1 MSGVSTVIR
10 HLGQSFLAGCDAC
23 PCLAFGITFYILQN
37 GIGPIVFPYCL
48 FFFQYFSD
56 LELTKTKFPSFP

>member
-1 MSGVSTVIR
+1 MRV
-10 HLGQSFLAGCDAC
+10 LA
-23 PCLAFGITFYILQN
+23 LLLVLLFIFYKTE
-37 GIGPIVFPYCL
+37 IGPIVFPYCL